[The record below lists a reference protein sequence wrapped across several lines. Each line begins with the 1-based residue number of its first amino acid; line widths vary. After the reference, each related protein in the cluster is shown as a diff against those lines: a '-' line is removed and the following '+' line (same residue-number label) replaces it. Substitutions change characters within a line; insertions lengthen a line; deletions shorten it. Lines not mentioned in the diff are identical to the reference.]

1 MTETSGDLFVIPGA
15 IDVEAAQQ
23 AIGGLGLRI
32 EPMGPSNPFTILD
45 CHDQSLRKSGCLLIE
60 TARKL
65 RLLQPNGRFVVQSG
79 AGAGRF
85 VPDLQPGPVR
95 EALAGFPPLRALMSV
110 GGGTVDSNAL
120 TVLDELQKTVLRG
133 FMIVLT
139 SGSGQVTLVSI
150 QKLRGYDRAYDTM
163 RSALTAMAGADGGFE
178 AAYRTLFPD
187 LVPYEAKPHIPLG
200 KTEPAIEAATDIIRT
215 FLTVARQN
223 EAGVI
228 ADTDTEFLHDY
239 RVSLRRIRSV
249 LSLFK
254 SVFSEDETARL
265 KHLFSDLMDPTGR
278 LRDLDVY
285 LLEKSSYF
293 SLLPPSLH
301 AGLEEMF
308 SQFETDRARALSRL
322 SRRLR
327 SAAYDKDMRD
337 LAARFQDISTLK
349 PGPNANLGA
358 YDYARSLIWKRYRKV
373 CKLARSITPETPDQ
387 AVHDLRILCKK
398 LRYLMEFFAPLFDV
412 KAFKAIIKPLKKL
425 QDNLG
430 LFNDYSVQQ
439 ETLLAFID
447 QQSAR
452 AGQADAQLSMA
463 AGGLIAVLDQR
474 QKAERDRVLANF
486 EHFDSPDIRRLFRT
500 LFHTTED

>member
-1 MTETSGDLFVIPGA
+1 MAETSGDLFVIPGA
-15 IDVEAAQQ
+15 IDVEAVQQ
-23 AIGGLGLRI
+23 TAGLGLRI
-32 EPMGPSNPFTILD
+32 DPMGPSKPFTILD

-65 RLLQPNGRFVVQSG
+65 RLLQPDGSFLIQPG

-85 VPDLQPGPVR
+85 VPDLPLGPVR
-95 EALAGFPPLRALMSV
+95 DALAGFPPLRALMKV
-110 GGGTVDSNAL
+110 GGGMVDSSAL
-120 TVLDELQKTVLRG
+120 TALDEVQKTVLRG
-133 FMIVLT
+133 FCIVLT
-139 SGSGQVTLVSI
+139 SDAGQVMLVSI
-150 QKLRGYDRAYDTM
+150 QKLRGYDRAFDAM
-163 RSALTAMAGADGGFE
+163 RTALTAMAGPHGGLPSV
-178 AAYRTLFPD
+178 YRTLFPD
-187 LVPYEAKPHIPLG
+187 QVPYEAKPHIPLG

-228 ADTDTEFLHDY
+228 DDIDTEFLHDY

-254 SVFSEDETARL
+254 GVYSEDDTERL
-265 KHLFSDLMDPTGR
+265 KKTFSDLMDPTGR

-285 LLEKSSYF
+285 LLEKNSYF
-293 SLLPPSLH
+293 NFLPSSLH
-301 AGLEEMF
+301 AGLHQMF
-308 SQFETDRARALSRL
+308 DQFEKERARALTRL

-327 SAAYDKDMRD
+327 SAAYDRDMRD
-337 LAARFQDISTLK
+337 LAVRFQDIATLK

-373 CKLARSITPETPDQ
+373 CKLARSITPETPDK

-398 LRYLMEFFAPLFDV
+398 LRYLMEFFAPLFDA
-412 KAFKAIIKPLKKL
+412 KAFKTIIKPLKKL

-430 LFNDYSVQQ
+430 LFNDCSVQQ
-439 ETLLAFID
+439 EALLAFID
-447 QQSAR
+447 QQSTR
-452 AGQADAQLSMA
+452 VGQVGAQISMA

-474 QKAERDRVLANF
+474 QRAERDRVLANF